1 MFDSEKKRYNV
12 YSKYLKKKYGEKVYK
27 LPVNIPVTCP
37 NRDGTIGY
45 GGCIFCGEE
54 GAGFEILSNALSVS
68 DQLKT
73 NMEYIRKKYNTHKFI
88 AYFQNFSNTYLSLD
102 KFKSYIREA
111 CVDNVVEI
119 SISTRP
125 DCVSEEYLLFLDE
138 IRREK
143 NVEISLELGLQTV
156 NYHSLIKINRG
167 HTLAEFIDAVLRIR
181 KYNFVSCAHVIL
193 NLPWDLTEDV
203 IETAKIISALE
214 VNQVKLHSLYIVKGT
229 AMEKMYL
236 QGDFKIISVEEYIDR
251 VILFLEYLNPQITVQ
266 RLIGRAPEEN
276 TLFVNW
282 GISWWKIRDKIEEE
296 MEKRNTY
303 QGKHFDYLNGKA
315 LQKWAIER

>member
-167 HTLAEFIDAVLRIR
+167 HTLAEFKMQCLEYVSIILSHVL
-181 KYNFVSCAHVIL
+181 
-193 NLPWDLTEDV
+193 
-203 IETAKIISALE
+203 
-214 VNQVKLHSLYIVKGT
+214 
-229 AMEKMYL
+229 M
-236 QGDFKIISVEEYIDR
+236 
-251 VILFLEYLNPQITVQ
+251 LFLICHGT
-266 RLIGRAPEEN
+266 
-276 TLFVNW
+276 
-282 GISWWKIRDKIEEE
+282 
-296 MEKRNTY
+296 
-303 QGKHFDYLNGKA
+303 
-315 LQKWAIER
+315 